1 MRSPMRSPMRIPTQS
16 PMARPMRNP
25 TQNPIST
32 DRRRATIS
40 AKERDGSVGT
50 RERGPVERRGT
61 VDTII
66 GNDSFE
72 KSAGHGGITSPPLQN
87 VSEAKAAIK
96 AMDSWPV
103 STMDWEKT
111 AHSDDLSQISPFT
124 TSWKFKDS
132 SGYGSELQS
141 SEAEQS
147 ESIYDENI
155 PKPRLTNV
163 PNEGDNR
170 QGRIEQTKRYA
181 KEDHPLKPL
190 PKDRDRDHDSG
201 LQSPESDKALSDD
214 DGVIIKDYGSG
225 SPSNEPK
232 NDTLLVPRSP
242 ESDHV
247 IDETS
252 EHENQAFSDEGQA
265 EDDTIDETCGRES
278 QAVSD
283 EGQTPEGAGTASATP
298 SPIRTNER
306 DGLDSQPRASGS
318 KSALV
323 DASPMHEPVE
333 QQFDPETNKI
343 EEAPDT
349 TRYPSTVENQ
359 SHDSFPMSS
368 GVDRITNPG
377 SQASPPGSDWTSSP
391 DPQPQSPEPGGVTVE
406 TNSTQNQVGENLDP
420 EAWLNNDTPLPEIYR
435 DILDSPRSTSPD
447 HSSNPGSGTDSLILS
462 SVCPHRSK

>member
-1 MRSPMRSPMRIPTQS
+1 MRSPMRSPMAS
-16 PMARPMRNP
+16 PMRNP

-103 STMDWEKT
+103 STIDWEKT

-124 TSWKFKDS
+124 TSWKFKDN

-170 QGRIEQTKRYA
+170 QGRIEQMKRNA
-181 KEDHPLKPL
+181 KEDYPPKPL

-201 LQSPESDKALSDD
+201 LQSPESGKALSDD
-214 DGVIIKDYGSG
+214 DGIIRKDYGSG
-225 SPSNEPK
+225 SPSNERK
-232 NDTLLVPRSP
+232 TDTFIVPRSP

-265 EDDTIDETCGRES
+265 EDDTIDETSGRES

-283 EGQTPEGAGTASATP
+283 EGQTPEGAGTASETP
-298 SPIRTNER
+298 SPIRTSER
-306 DGLDSQPRASGS
+306 DGLGSQPRAGS
-318 KSALV
+318 MSTLV

-333 QQFDPETNKI
+333 EQFDPETNTTK
-343 EEAPDT
+343 EAHDI
-349 TRYPSTVENQ
+349 TRYFGTMENE
-359 SHDSFPMSS
+359 SHVSSS
-368 GVDRITNPG
+368 GIDHITSPD
-377 SQASPPGSDWTSSP
+377 SQAKLPGSDGTRSP
-391 DPQPQSPEPGGVTVE
+391 DSQPQSPEPGGVTVE
-406 TNSTQNQVGENLDP
+406 TNSTQDQVGEDVDP
-420 EAWLNNDTPLPEIYR
+420 ESRLNSDTPLPQIYR
-435 DILDSPRSTSPD
+435 DISDSPRSTSPD
-447 HSSNPGSGTDSLILS
+447 RSSNPGSGTDSLILS
-462 SVCPHRSK
+462 SVRPHRSK